1 VGRQKYRSRVLLRMP
16 RFASNLARPA
26 RKVKHTL
33 ACAAPPSVSSRPR
46 VRFRSTQT
54 SALGRLQPFRA
65 SLPKPHPLHRNNQDL
80 VDYFSAK
87 LDQSPQTRI
96 SSVPDLLTRSQL
108 PGIDSLD
115 YFRIADHSGVI
126 AGWLES
132 KCQVRPLSG
141 QLVIRPRGRRRQ
153 QVYRWRRPVR
163 ARTSFASI
171 DCGETPGQRSGFR
184 RVLGT
189 SVIRNPFSTTAQL

>member
-1 VGRQKYRSRVLLRMP
+1 MNHSRSCYLTWMRGAIWRAATSLPSQPEAAVGRQKYRSRLLLRIP

-54 SALGRLQPFRA
+54 SAVGRLQPFRA

-96 SSVPDLLTRSQL
+96 SSALDFLTRSRFAVTESLRPASMRFYSSRTL
-108 PGIDSLD
+108 P
-115 YFRIADHSGVI
+115 A
-126 AGWLES
+126 
-132 KCQVRPLSG
+132 
-141 QLVIRPRGRRRQ
+141 PRMPRQ
-153 QVYRWRRPVR
+153 R
-163 ARTSFASI
+163 AS
-171 DCGETPGQRSGFR
+171 
-184 RVLGT
+184 
-189 SVIRNPFSTTAQL
+189 

>member
-1 VGRQKYRSRVLLRMP
+1 MLCWKAPPHAVYESWSVVLPDLDAGSDLARGDLASWSTRGRGGRQKYRSRVLLRMP

-87 LDQSPQTRI
+87 LD
-96 SSVPDLLTRSQL
+96 
-108 PGIDSLD
+108 
-115 YFRIADHSGVI
+115 
-126 AGWLES
+126 
-132 KCQVRPLSG
+132 
-141 QLVIRPRGRRRQ
+141 
-153 QVYRWRRPVR
+153 
-163 ARTSFASI
+163 
-171 DCGETPGQRSGFR
+171 
-184 RVLGT
+184 
-189 SVIRNPFSTTAQL
+189 